1 MTKDE
6 ILSLDP
12 YTARLTDKDI
22 EFGMELY
29 TEDAEEKAVFIREY
43 SSFIGNVINTYG
55 HKYYHEFHIINKKY
69 LANLTAQ
76 PNPDKTFI
84 GFLFIKEAE
93 YFQNFNAYA
102 EVVRN
107 INSALELEEDLP
119 IHFKAAALNCVVG
132 ALWNCNL
139 YKESEKYM
147 KKMEDL
153 MESEEMTPLLKFTV
167 GCNLMNGFAVLGDRI
182 KTDYYYDLLKGFSR
196 EEVGDNFYC
205 FLEIFKLSDE
215 AKLNADSIP
224 SQEYIEKLRES
235 MKFIYP
241 GNGIEEDYA
250 DIFIPIVKYVR
261 GFAKD
266 AKLVEL
272 CLKIIETTYSL
283 PDKINIYM
291 FMFKEFGMT
300 KETEPVLYSRYYDAL
315 VSHYKMIAENR
326 KHEITNEIMNEE
338 LAEKYRISAGT
349 DALTGLG
356 NRTSYEECLDEIA
369 KQPEFPDNL
378 YVVML
383 DLNGLKGVNDTYGH
397 DAGDEFIRAAGE
409 CITKSLNS
417 PGKVFRIGG
426 DEFMAIVYNT
436 PTGMDKFM
444 EDLDAQCAAWKGSH
458 NTPLS
463 ISKGFSQTRDIV
475 ALEQETRR
483 ERIEK
488 MAKIADRRMY
498 EDKKAYY
505 ERTGKDRR
513 R

>member
-12 YTARLTDKDI
+12 YTAKLSDKDVAL
-22 EFGMELY
+22 GMELY

-147 KKMEDL
+147 TKMEAL

-326 KHEITNEIMNEE
+326 KHEITNEILNEE

-349 DALTGLG
+349 DVMTGLG
-356 NRTSYEECLDEIA
+356 NRYSYEECLDEIG
-369 KQPEFPDNL
+369 KQKEFPNDL
-378 YVVML
+378 YVVMM
-383 DLNGLKGVNDTYGH
+383 DLNGLKGVNDNYGH
-397 DAGDEFIRAAGE
+397 DAGDEFIRGAGD
-409 CITKSLNS
+409 CISNALGSL
-417 PGKVFRIGG
+417 GRVYRTGG
-426 DEFMAIVYNT
+426 DEFIAVLHATAEKMNDFLVRLDDNT
-436 PTGMDKFM
+436 SN
-444 EDLDAQCAAWKGSH
+444 WKGSFGVEL
-458 NTPLS
+458 T
-463 ISKGFSQTRDIV
+463 ISKGFSEVRDIIDI
-475 ALEQETRR
+475 AQETGRDKV
-483 ERIEK
+483 EK

-505 ERTGKDRR
+505 ERTGKNRR

>member
-1 MTKDE
+1 MTNDE
-6 ILSLDP
+6 ILTIDP
-12 YTARLTDKDI
+12 YTAKLSEQDI
-22 EFGMELY
+22 ADGLRLY
-29 TEDAEEKAVFIREY
+29 TRDSEEEALYVRQY
-43 SSFIGNVINTYG
+43 SNFIGIVINTFG

-69 LANLTAQ
+69 LANLNAQ

-102 EVVRN
+102 EVIRN
-107 INSALELEEDLP
+107 INSALELEEELP
-119 IHFKAAALNCVVG
+119 IHFKAAALNCAVG

-147 KKMEDL
+147 NMMEEL
-153 MESEEMTPLLKFTV
+153 MEEPDMPVILKFTV
-167 GCNLMNGFAVLGDRI
+167 GCNLMNAFAVLGDRE
-182 KTDYYYDLLKGFSR
+182 KTDRYYELLKNLPR
-196 EEVGDNFYC
+196 DEIGDRFYC

-215 AKLNADSIP
+215 AKLNSGNIP
-224 SQEYIEKLRES
+224 SNDYIESLKNCL
-235 MKFIYP
+235 KYIYP

-250 DIFIPIVKYVR
+250 EIFIPIVRYVR
-261 GFAKD
+261 GFVKD
-266 AKLVEL
+266 SKLVEL

-300 KETEPVLYSRYYDAL
+300 KETEPILYSRYYEAL
-315 VSHYKMIAENR
+315 VSHYQMIAENR
-326 KHEITNEIMNEE
+326 KHEITNEILNEE

-356 NRTSYEECLDEIA
+356 NRYSYEECLDEIG
-369 KQPEFPDNL
+369 KEPIFPDDL
-378 YVVML
+378 YIVML
-383 DLNGLKGVNDTYGH
+383 DLNGLKGVNDNYGH
-397 DAGDEFIRAAGE
+397 DAGDEFIRAAGK
-409 CITKSLNS
+409 CIVTSLNGI
-417 PGKVFRIGG
+417 GKVYRIGG
-426 DEFMAIVYNT
+426 DEFIAVINST
-436 PTGMDKFM
+436 PSKMNEFLEK
-444 EDLDAQCAAWKGSH
+444 LDETTAAWKGSSDV
-458 NTPLS
+458 TLS
-463 ISKGFSQTRDIV
+463 ISKGYSETRDVV
-475 ALEQETRR
+475 ALKQETGR
-483 ERIEK
+483 ERLDK